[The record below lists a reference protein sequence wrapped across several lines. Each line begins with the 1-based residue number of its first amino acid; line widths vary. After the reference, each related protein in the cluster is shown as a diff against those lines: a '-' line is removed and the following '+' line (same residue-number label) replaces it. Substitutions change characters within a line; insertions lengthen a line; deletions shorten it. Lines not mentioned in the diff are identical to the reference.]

1 MPQGDEELPEE
12 ERVDRLESIDKTLK
26 ELLMWTRF
34 ANIPKLKE
42 ILEKELDTDSK
53 KVAYESSDGTN
64 ALSAISE
71 ISGTPVPTLGKWWPK
86 WFRLGLV
93 TESETRKG
101 RMKKIVSL
109 EDVGIEVPK
118 KKASSATAGK
128 PPAEEPVDQP
138 TKDLQQAGGNT

>member
-1 MPQGDEELPEE
+1 
-12 ERVDRLESIDKTLK
+12 
-26 ELLMWTRF
+26 
-34 ANIPKLKE
+34 PKLKE
-42 ILEKELDTDSK
+42 TLEKELDTDSK

-101 RMKKIVSL
+101 RMMKIVSL

-118 KKASSATAGK
+118 KKASSATAAK
-128 PPAEEPVDQP
+128 PSAEEPVDQP
-138 TKDLQQAGGNT
+138 TEDPTQSGGNT